1 MTADIINLRRARK
14 ARARRAK
21 EQSAVENRELHGMT
35 RQTRA
40 ARRDEQGRLK
50 RELDGARREI
60 VSQSGEPTQGSDTA
74 DRGGGRD
81 SATPR
86 VSHAPVADGLL
97 DSEEGA

>member
-1 MTADIINLRRARK
+1 MTADIVNLRRARK

-21 EQSAVENRELHGMT
+21 EQSAAEKRELHGMT

-50 RELDGARREI
+50 RELDGARREN
-60 VSQSGEPTQGSDTA
+60 VSQAGDPTQASDTA

-81 SATPR
+81 SSTPS
-86 VSHAPVADGLL
+86 VSHAPVADGPL